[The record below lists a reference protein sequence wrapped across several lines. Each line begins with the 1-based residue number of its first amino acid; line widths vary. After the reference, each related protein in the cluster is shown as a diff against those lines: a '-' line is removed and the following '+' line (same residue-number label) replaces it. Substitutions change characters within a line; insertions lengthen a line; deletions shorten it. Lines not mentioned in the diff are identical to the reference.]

1 MTGADGSP
9 LKLLL
14 VGLNY
19 APEPVGIAPYST
31 GLCETLAGWGHQVE
45 AVVGEAYYPQW
56 RRYEGQPA
64 TGVRLVENGV
74 GVTRCRH
81 YVPAKPNGLHR
92 ILHLLS
98 FSLTALIPSV
108 KRARAMRP
116 DIVFAVAPSLLSVP
130 VAWIAARASGAKLWI
145 HVQDFEV
152 EAAFA
157 TGLLEQK
164 GLLARTARWIENRV
178 LALGDRIST
187 ISPQMVAR
195 LAAKGLPPARCYE
208 LRNWANTDFA
218 PDAEEAARYRAEWG
232 LGDCKVALYSGN
244 IANKQGIEIVIEAA
258 RLLRARDDIAF
269 VICGQGPNRERLT
282 ALSADLP
289 NVQLHDLQPAGRMGG
304 LLSLA
309 TVHLLPQI
317 PGAADLMLPSK
328 MTNMLV
334 SGRPVVATA
343 AGGTGI
349 ATELDGCGIV
359 TAPGDADAFAAAIA
373 QVCDSPQ
380 AAAQMG
386 RCAADRAAERWNQQ
400 AILTRVLVKFRE
412 LAPQRPIRATLRQ
425 PTA

>member
-1 MTGADGSP
+1 MTGADGKP

-31 GLCETLAGWGHQVE
+31 GLCETLAQWGHEAE

-56 RRYEGQPA
+56 RRYDGQPPN
-64 TGVRLVENGV
+64 GVRRVENGV
-74 GVTRCRH
+74 AVTRCPH
-81 YVPAKPNGLHR
+81 YVPARPDGLRR

-98 FSLTALIPSV
+98 FSLTALVPSLR
-108 KRARAMRP
+108 RARAMRP
-116 DIVFAVAPSLLSVP
+116 DIVFSVAPSLLSVP
-130 VAWIAARASGAKLWI
+130 VGWLAARATGAKLWV

-157 TGLLEQK
+157 TGLLETQ
-164 GLLARTARWIENRV
+164 GFFARTARWLENR
-178 LALGDRIST
+178 LLSLGDRVST

-195 LAAKGLPPARCYE
+195 LHTKGLPPERCYE
-208 LRNWANTDFA
+208 LRNWANSDFA
-218 PDAEEAARYRAEWG
+218 PDPAEAERYRAQWQI
-232 LGDCKVALYSGN
+232 GDRKVALYSGN

-258 RLLRARDDIAF
+258 RLLCKRDDIVF
-269 VICGQGPNRERLT
+269 VICGQGPNRERLA
-282 ALSADLP
+282 ALCTDLS
-289 NVQLHDLQPAGRMGG
+289 NVQLHDLQPAARMGG

-343 AGGTGI
+343 AEGTGI

-359 TAPGDADAFAAAIA
+359 TPPGDAPAFAAAIIDLVENPERA
-373 QVCDSPQ
+373 AAMGQ
-380 AAAQMG
+380 AASARAQ
-386 RCAADRAAERWNQQ
+386 ERWNQQ
-400 AILTRVLVKFRE
+400 SIIRRALSQFRE
-412 LAPQRPIRATLRQ
+412 LAA
-425 PTA
+425 